1 MFGNYKDFREI
12 LGDQLKTFELAG
24 KGCILQKCSIV
35 FKNGKE
41 FEVLVRL
48 QEHFRARACEHEEKK
63 GQLFKSGLIGEK
75 RNDMDKTN
83 IE

>member
-1 MFGNYKDFREI
+1 MEM
-12 LGDQLKTFELAG
+12 
-24 KGCILQKCSIV
+24 
-35 FKNGKE
+35 E

-48 QEHFRARACEHEEKK
+48 QKHFRARDCEHEEKK
-63 GQLFKSGLIGEK
+63 SQLFKSGLIGEK

>member
-1 MFGNYKDFREI
+1 MNSQVKAAFFRSAASYSRMEM
-12 LGDQLKTFELAG
+12 
-24 KGCILQKCSIV
+24 
-35 FKNGKE
+35 E

-48 QEHFRARACEHEEKK
+48 QKHFRARDCEHEEKK
-63 GQLFKSGLIGEK
+63 SQLFKSGLIGEK